1 MNIEKFTKLFA
12 EQFED
17 SDEVNFESTTEFKQL
32 DEWSSIMSLLI
43 ITMVKDNYNAEINA
57 EDIDNSTIIEDLY
70 NVVLAQE

>member
-57 EDIDNSTIIEDLY
+57 EDIDNSAIIEDLY